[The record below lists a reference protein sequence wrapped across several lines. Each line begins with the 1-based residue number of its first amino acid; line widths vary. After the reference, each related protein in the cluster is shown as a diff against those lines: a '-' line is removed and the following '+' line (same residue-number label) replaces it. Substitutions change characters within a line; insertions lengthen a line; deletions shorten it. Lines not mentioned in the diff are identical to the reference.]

1 MKKETRILL
10 ETRWK
15 ETIRKPREGKTGKV
29 YGSYVLM
36 KTEEGCEEAKKLI
49 REQAE
54 MSIEDV
60 IRQEDTRKTAEELI
74 EDIEI
79 ITIEKYGAILVGW
92 ILTV

>member
-1 MKKETRILL
+1 MKKETRILF

-15 ETIRKPREGKTGKV
+15 EIIRKQREGKPGKV

-36 KTEEGCEEAKKLI
+36 KTEERYEEAKKLI